1 MPRPTSGTT
10 LQRPDLGV
18 LAYEYM
24 MGASQR
30 GFIGMSVMPVFDVP
44 EQSADYPVIPIES
57 MLKVPTTRRQA
68 RGAYPRGDW
77 EFETGTYSC
86 EEHGWEEPVDDSEA
100 SLYRRYFDAEE
111 VSMEIAVDH
120 IARAHE
126 KRVASIAQDTSVAVG
141 SGNVS
146 TEWSTASSATPRDDV
161 KDAKESMRQ
170 ASGLM
175 PNAGICSLKVF
186 NNIMNTSEIKDA
198 FKYTSPIEIGGME
211 AQRRLLAQYLG
222 LDQVLVGGAME
233 DTAKKGQSF
242 SLSDIWDDEYFS
254 LARVSD
260 GGMRLR
266 EPVLGRTFLWTEDS
280 PQALTVESY
289 REDNIRSNIIRVRQN
304 VDEAVIFSGA
314 LYVMGNITA

>member
-10 LQRPDLGV
+10 LQRPDLGA

-24 MGASQR
+24 LDADQR
-30 GFIGMSVMPVFDVP
+30 GFIGMDVMPVFDVP
-44 EQSADYPVIPIES
+44 EQSADYPIIPIEAL
-57 MLKVPTTRRQA
+57 LKVPNTKRQK

-86 EEHGWEEPVDDSEA
+86 EEHGWEEPVDDTEA
-100 SLYRRYFDAEE
+100 ALYQRYFDAEM
-111 VSMEIAVDH
+111 VSTEIAVDH
-120 IARAHE
+120 ILRDHE
-126 KRVASIAQDTSVAVG
+126 KRVAAIAQSTSVAVG

-146 TEWSTASSATPRDDV
+146 TEWSTAATATPRDDV
-161 KDAKESMRQ
+161 KDAKESMRL

-175 PNAGICSLKVF
+175 PNAGICSLVVF
-186 NNIMNTSEIKDA
+186 NNLMNTSEIKDA

-211 AQRRLLAQYLG
+211 AQKRLLAQYLG
-222 LDQVLVGGAME
+222 LDRILVGGAME
-233 DTAKKGQSF
+233 DAAKKGQSY

-254 LARVSD
+254 LARVSV
-260 GGMRLR
+260 GGQRLR

-280 PQALTVESY
+280 PQVLTTETY
-289 REDNIRSNIIRVRQN
+289 REDAIRSNIIRVRQN